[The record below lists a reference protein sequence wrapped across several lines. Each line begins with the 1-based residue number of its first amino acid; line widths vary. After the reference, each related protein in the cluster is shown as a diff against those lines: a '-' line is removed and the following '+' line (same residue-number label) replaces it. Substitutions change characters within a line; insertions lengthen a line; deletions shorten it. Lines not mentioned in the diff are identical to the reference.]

1 MKQHQVDNF
10 RKSDLKL
17 YNNKLT
23 VDKHGAMQNWY
34 TVEYPELGI
43 GNTTAHAGQTYLC
56 MLDGSIYS
64 HLDYQNN
71 KHKSAFLAGAP
82 VMTDYTPRGFHSM
95 CMIMEKAGAINR
107 VWMHPFLCRRRGNKG
122 KWGFVCFNQNDNA
135 DANLP
140 IKYQPKIDGW
150 GVQIM
155 AYLRNVLR
163 RRQRV
168 FLKTV
173 VLMAT
178 KLYNNYT

>member
-1 MKQHQVDNF
+1 
-10 RKSDLKL
+10 
-17 YNNKLT
+17 
-23 VDKHGAMQNWY
+23 MQNWY